1 MENTQIL
8 LFELHLVYTL
18 NLHQLS
24 IHIFSNSPLDN
35 ADILAASLSNSYCAL
50 FALILSSRILTYS
63 VNVIF
68 IKENLKSSF

>member
-24 IHIFSNSPLDN
+24 IHIADIDN

-50 FALILSSRILTYS
+50 FALILSSRILTCS
-63 VNVIF
+63 VNVNF